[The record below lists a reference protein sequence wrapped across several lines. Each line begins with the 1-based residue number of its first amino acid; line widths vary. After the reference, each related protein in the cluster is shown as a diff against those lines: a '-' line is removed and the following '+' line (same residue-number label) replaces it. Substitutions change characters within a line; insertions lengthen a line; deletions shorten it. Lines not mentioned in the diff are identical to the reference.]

1 MMIKDSPQSRR
12 GHRDYTEQTYSALRP
27 LRALCVSAVN
37 ILLVS
42 LLFAQSVEA
51 RAQELAPG
59 RLIERVVCKADQSQ
73 SYALYLPS
81 NYAPGREWPIIYC
94 FDPGARGRLP
104 VERFKE
110 AAEKYG
116 YIVVG
121 SNNSRNGPGVPLDA
135 IINTLWDDTHARL
148 AVDGA
153 RIYTAGF
160 SGGARVACAVGY
172 MSKVKV
178 AGVIAC
184 GGGFPQNILP
194 SRSVPFA
201 FFGAAGIDDFNLIEV
216 RRLAK
221 SLDEF
226 GIPNRVAQFE
236 GGHDWAPAE
245 VCLEAIE
252 WMEIQAIKAGG
263 REKDG
268 SLIEALFN
276 KRIEQARSQEAT
288 NIYDAYIGYEA
299 IARDFKGLRDV
310 AEFEKKTEVLK
321 DSKEVKQ
328 HVKQEKEAELK
339 QERRTKELY
348 ALRRMALGPEP
359 RYDDGG
365 VVPQPGGAA
374 QQDVS
379 ENSDNRLAAAG
390 DLKRILTDLRKK
402 SEEKESSADRA
413 VARRVLNQFFVQAYE
428 LAAMLRHRGDHKLAA
443 ANLEVAALIR
453 PENPRVFYS
462 LASAYSLNKEKR
474 KAIEALKRAVERGFN
489 DAAEIERNKEFDT
502 LRQEAEFKRIV
513 EELKK
518 S

>member
-1 MMIKDSPQSRR
+1 MKCYCLKI
-12 GHRDYTEQTYSALRP
+12 
-27 LRALCVSAVN
+27 
-37 ILLVS
+37 S
-42 LLFAQSVEA
+42 LLSTLLFSFLFAHSVDA
-51 RAQELAPG
+51 RAQEFAAG
-59 RLIERVVCKADQSQ
+59 QLIERVACKADQSQ
-73 SYALYLPS
+73 SYALFLPS
-81 NYAPGREWPIIYC
+81 NYKPDRKWPIIYC
-94 FDPGARGRLP
+94 FDPGARGSLP

-135 IINTLWDDTHARL
+135 IINTLWEDTHARL
-148 AVDGA
+148 AIDGA

-172 MSKVKV
+172 MSKGKV

-194 SRSVPFA
+194 SRSIPFV
-201 FFGAAGIDDFNLIEV
+201 FFGAAGMDDFNLIEV
-216 RRLAK
+216 KRLAK
-221 SLDEF
+221 SLEEF
-226 GIPNRVAQFE
+226 DIPSRVSIFE
-236 GGHDWAPAE
+236 GGHDWASAE
-245 VCLEAIE
+245 VCMEAVE
-252 WMEIQAIKAGG
+252 WMEIQAIKAGR

-276 KRIEQARSQEAT
+276 KRSEKARSQEAA
-288 NIYDAYIGYEA
+288 NIYAAYLGYEA

-310 AEFEKKTEVLK
+310 AEFEKKTAELK

-328 HVKQEKEAELK
+328 HVKQEKDAELK

-348 ALRRMALGPEP
+348 ALRRIAFGPEP
-359 RYDDGG
+359 RNAGGYDESSAA
-365 VVPQPGGAA
+365 VQPGAGA
-374 QQDVS
+374 QQDLS
-379 ENSDNRLAAAG
+379 ESSDDRLAAARE
-390 DLKRILTDLRKK
+390 LKRILTELRKK
-402 SEEKESSADRA
+402 SEEIESSADRA

-443 ANLEVAALIR
+443 ANLEMAALIR
-453 PENPRVFYS
+453 PENPRVFYN

-518 S
+518 T